1 MGTEGSRDLTVERL
15 KNFFSGSVLTVAL
28 FVVWH
33 IAIKTGAIDSGLV
46 PSPADT
52 LRSLWENASNP
63 DYWQRTLLLTVRR
76 GVSGFAASAA
86 AGIFTGVSLA
96 TYLRSMKT
104 YLMPILQFFEKLNPI
119 ALFPLFML
127 FFGIGDESKIAIVF
141 WVAVWQIAFHTLAG
155 IENTD
160 KTVIKG
166 AKAMGTGKRE
176 MLFKVILPASLP
188 EVYNGLKLGVQ
199 ISFLFVIAV
208 EMLSSSNLFP
218 GLGGFIMESKKAY
231 SLPNIYSG
239 ILFAAII
246 GMTLTKI
253 LDLIGEKLFSWK
265 EKIPVV

>member
-1 MGTEGSRDLTVERL
+1 MERL

-28 FVVWH
+28 FVAWH
-33 IAIKTGAIDSGLV
+33 IAIQTGAIDNGLV
-46 PSPADT
+46 PAPAGAIQ
-52 LRSLWENASNP
+52 SLWENALKP
-63 DYWQRTLLLTVRR
+63 DFWQRTLLLTLRR
-76 GVSGFAASAA
+76 GASGLIISAA
-86 AGIFTGVSLA
+86 AGIFIGVSLA
-96 TYLRSMKT
+96 TYLRRAKP
-104 YLMPILQFFEKLNPI
+104 YFIPILQLFEKLNPI

-127 FFGIGDESKIAIVF
+127 FFGIDDESKIAIVF

-166 AKAMGTGKRE
+166 AKAMGTGKRD

-199 ISFLFVIAV
+199 ISFLFIIAV

-231 SLPNIYSG
+231 NLPNIYSG
-239 ILFAAII
+239 ILFTAII
-246 GMTLTKI
+246 GIVLTKI